1 MKSTIPAGH
10 DGRIFMASSWNRD
23 SPAWVRAGRWEAS
36 PPGGWPGGAG
46 GARHRRNPEHQ
57 LMEERMFVAIARFPE
72 VPTEREAEFRAWF
85 AWSNDQLRDID
96 GLRGRR
102 LLRAS
107 DGSYTALVE
116 HKSAETFAAMGATEV
131 ASRVL
136 ALLAELLLE
145 ELGATTYEVVADLA
159 NSGSCC
165 GGAGGHG
172 DQRRHDLALVGV
184 GAEAQVAGGC
194 CRGA

>member
-1 MKSTIPAGH
+1 
-10 DGRIFMASSWNRD
+10 
-23 SPAWVRAGRWEAS
+23 
-36 PPGGWPGGAG
+36 
-46 GARHRRNPEHQ
+46 
-57 LMEERMFVAIARFPE
+57 MFVAIARFPE

-131 ASRVL
+131 ASRVH

-145 ELGATTYEVVADLA
+145 ELGATMYEVVADLA
-159 NSGSCC
+159 KSGSCC
-165 GGAGGHG
+165 GGASGHG
-172 DQRRHDLALVGV
+172 GQRRHHLGLVGV
-184 GAEAQVAGGC
+184 GAEEQVAGGC
-194 CRGA
+194 C